1 MRSKLAT
8 VALAGAL
15 GITGVVGAALV
26 APALSYAATGD
37 STALDD
43 HVASLKDALEGLV
56 SDGTLT
62 QSQAD
67 EVARPS
73 PSGDRSATTA
83 GALAPADPAAG
94 TRSSPLLPRRSA

>member
-1 MRSKLAT
+1 M
-8 VALAGAL
+8 
-15 GITGVVGAALV
+15 
-26 APALSYAATGD
+26 
-37 STALDD
+37 
-43 HVASLKDALEGLV
+43 